1 LSPLFWKTGE
11 KEKLPSET
19 KKSFQSRAG
28 LKQCLVQGMLGW
40 NQQQDVT
47 ALGRSIWRYQLKQ
60 RTTGRR
66 GGEEGTSLSYSS
78 QLTESKRQKGF
89 LLFKLSILQKM
100 LWIECVWCSLLFG
113 VPMQCSQIGEYH
125 CSLEKEGK
133 SQCFMQGTH
142 SCRSIV
148 SLASMPGPAHILN
161 SPRLHYLHS
170 STPMDSTFCVGQLRM
185 VIGSTYWEFCQGS

>member
-1 LSPLFWKTGE
+1 MPG
-11 KEKLPSET
+11 PGN
-19 KKSFQSRAG
+19 AG
-28 LKQCLVQGMLGW
+28 LKP
-40 NQQQDVT
+40 T
-47 ALGRSIWRYQLKQ
+47 ARCNCIGKVHLEIPTEAEDYRK
-60 RTTGRR
+60 TRR
-66 GGEEGTSLSYSS
+66 GGGHSLSYSS